1 MRYQKPPASAGGFI
15 QRIWRESNPRH
26 TVPETVAL
34 SPELQ
39 MLIQDPT
46 IVTHREWNFK
56 PHRQGRG
63 LHFSDQPLIM
73 NRKFYATVLCI
84 TMNAIPGGW
93 HVG

>member
-39 MLIQDPT
+39 MRILQETNGNHPFSLDLT
-46 IVTHREWNFK
+46 IV
-56 PHRQGRG
+56 PHPEGKVKG
-63 LHFSDQPLIM
+63 KKI
-73 NRKFYATVLCI
+73 
-84 TMNAIPGGW
+84 
-93 HVG
+93 